1 MSLHSLR
8 PNRFATRLAMVLALP
23 LSGCSTLQNSP
34 IQWIGWAAPPTTPPT
49 AATPAQAPAPGQAPA
64 FDTVVRGAERIDG
77 LLPLWKRQDK
87 VWIELTPANLGRAF
101 FLSPTVVTGIGEA
114 GLFGG
119 LMSSRSA
126 QVGRP
131 QWVEFRRVQQQVQ
144 LLAMNAAYTAQ
155 KGTPQEL
162 AVQAAFSPSLL
173 ASVGVASAPQAQ
185 TGAILIEAN
194 PLWVNDML
202 GLGLQLQRAYRQSY
216 ALDSRNS
223 ALSVAR
229 AQGDQLTFDILHHFA
244 TNSIA
249 SGTGG
254 VGPGPGV
261 PTSVPD
267 PRSLFI
273 NVRYSLRALPP
284 TAMKPRAADPRVGY
298 FTTTVADFTQDLSRT
313 PRQRFISRWRLE
325 KKDPAAA
332 LSEPVQP
339 IVYQLEP
346 SIPVAYRQTITEGI
360 LAWNKAFEAIGIRDA
375 IQVREP
381 GPESSAATG
390 GSTTP
395 ARATVRWMT
404 NSQPGFGA
412 IGPTHVDPRTGE
424 ILQADIALESLSS
437 RSIRTLRSEIMSSPA
452 THSPDERCDHTD
464 HAAEQLAYGLDL
476 LEATAPGLDP
486 GSPEVQSFVLAY
498 LKDTTMH
505 EVGHTLG
512 LRHNFRASRWHTA
525 DQLASP
531 AVSYREGNSASVM
544 DYAPINLPLP
554 GRPAPAPFQTTLGP
568 YDFWAIEYGYKA
580 TGADEATELRHIA
593 ERSADPAWVLQLD
606 YGTDEDEFLG
616 LDPQSL
622 TFDLGRDPV
631 TFGRQRLAIAK
642 DLITRQAHSTAG
654 ASNDAALLRRRVT
667 YALRDVARTSQILLR
682 QVGGLVTRRDAPGSG
697 RDPLDP
703 LSANTQRAALDLVTQ
718 SLLSPQALSLSPAL
732 QRRMVPDYFERL
744 EGGGVRTD
752 FSIADTLLSLQRS
765 ALGTLMADE
774 LAERLLDNIDRTRDR
789 RESPLTLHELHQR
802 LKDAV
807 WGPGVKPPKGD
818 DAPWR
823 RNLQREYVNRL
834 SALVVRSASNR
845 ADVRSV
851 VREQARSLLVALR
864 ASPWGSSAADTS
876 EAHRLD
882 CIETLVR
889 ALDAS
894 VVRTSP

>member
-1 MSLHSLR
+1 MSLHR
-8 PNRFATRLAMVLALP
+8 ARFALFVTSVALT
-23 LSGCSTLQNSP
+23 LSGCSTLQSGAV
-34 IQWIGWAAPPTTPPT
+34 QLIGWTSPPTAPPT
-49 AATPAQAPAPGQAPA
+49 AATPTQTPVPGQAPA
-64 FDTVVRGAERIDG
+64 FDTVIKGAERMDG

-87 VWIELTPANLGRAF
+87 VWIELAPSNLGRAF

-114 GLFGG
+114 GVFGG
-119 LMSSRSA
+119 LITSRSA

-131 QWVEFRRVQQQVQ
+131 QWVEFRRIQQQVQ

-202 GLGLQLQRAYRQSY
+202 GLGLQLQRAYKQSY

-229 AQGDQLTFDILHHFA
+229 TQSDHITFDILHHFA
-244 TNSIA
+244 TSSIA
-249 SGTGG
+249 TGSGAAGG
-254 VGPGPGV
+254 TAPGV

-273 NVRYSLRALPP
+273 NVRYSLRSLPE

-298 FTTTVADFTQDLSRT
+298 FTTTVADFTQDLART

-325 KKDPAAA
+325 KKDPGAAM
-332 LSEPVQP
+332 SEPVQP
-339 IVYQLEP
+339 VVYQLDP
-346 SIPVAYRQTITEGI
+346 NIPLAYRQTITEGI
-360 LAWNKAFEAIGIRDA
+360 LAWNKAFEAIGIKGA
-375 IQVREP
+375 IQVRAPLAGKADEA
-381 GPESSAATG
+381 S
-390 GSTTP
+390 GSP
-395 ARATVRWMT
+395 RATVRWMT

-437 RSIRTLRSEIMSSPA
+437 RSIRSLRSEIIAAPS
-452 THSPDERCDHTD
+452 THSAEDQCDHAAQ
-464 HAAEQLAYGLDL
+464 AAEQLGYGLDL
-476 LEATAPGLDP
+476 MAPSGRLDP
-486 GSPEVQSFVLAY
+486 DSPDVQAFVLAY

-512 LRHNFRASRWHTA
+512 LRHNFRGSRWHTA
-525 DQLASP
+525 EQLADP
-531 AVSYREGNSASVM
+531 ALTLREGNSASVM

-554 GRPAPAPFQTTLGP
+554 GRPAPAAFQTTLGP
-568 YDFWAIEYGYKA
+568 YDFWAIEYGYKPL
-580 TGADEATELRHIA
+580 GAPEASELRRIA
-593 ERSADPAWVLQLD
+593 ERSVDPAWSDKLD
-606 YGTDEDEFLG
+606 FGTDEDEYLG

-631 TFGRQRLAIAK
+631 VYARQRLTIAK
-642 DLITRQAHSTAG
+642 DLIARQAQEKTS
-654 ASNDAALLRRRVT
+654 AAEDPSLLRRRVT
-667 YALRDVARTSQILLR
+667 YALRDVGRTSQILLR
-682 QVGGLVTRRDAPGSG
+682 QVGGLITRRNAAGNG

-703 LSANTQRAALDLVTQ
+703 LPAATQRAALDLIAQ
-718 SLLSPQALSLSPAL
+718 ELLSPQALSLSPAL
-732 QRRMVPDYFERL
+732 QRRMAPDYFERV
-744 EGGGVRTD
+744 EGSGARTD
-752 FSIADTLLSLQRS
+752 FSLADTLLSLQR
-765 ALGTLMADE
+765 LVLDTLMADG
-774 LAERLLDNIDRTRDR
+774 LAERMLDNIDRTRDR
-789 RESPLTLHELHQR
+789 REAPLTLRELHQR

-807 WGPGVKPPKGD
+807 WGASVTPPQGD

-823 RNLQREYVNRL
+823 RNLQREHVNRL
-834 SALVVRSASNR
+834 SALVLRSASNR

-851 VREQARSLLVALR
+851 VREQARNLLTTLR
-864 ASPWGSSAADTS
+864 SSPWGSSASSTS
-876 EAHRLD
+876 EAHRRD
-882 CIETLVR
+882 CVETLER
-889 ALDAS
+889 ALNAS
-894 VVRTSP
+894 VVRASP

>member
-1 MSLHSLR
+1 MSLHCVRSTLMI
-8 PNRFATRLAMVLALP
+8 ATVALAM
-23 LSGCSTLQNSP
+23 SGCSTLQSGAV
-34 IQWIGWAAPPTTPPT
+34 QLIGWTSPPTVPPT
-49 AATPAQAPAPGQAPA
+49 AATPAQTPVTGTAPA
-64 FDTVVRGAERIDG
+64 FESVIKGAERMDG

-114 GLFGG
+114 GVFGG
-119 LMSSRSA
+119 LITSRSA

-202 GLGLQLQRAYRQSY
+202 GLGLQLQRAYKQSY

-229 AQGDQLTFDILHHFA
+229 TQSDHLSFDILHHFA
-244 TNSIA
+244 TSSIA
-249 SGTGG
+249 SGSGSPGG
-254 VGPGPGV
+254 LTPGV

-273 NVRYSLRALPP
+273 NVRYSLRSLPE

-298 FTTTVADFTQDLSRT
+298 FTTTVADFTQDLART

-332 LSEPVQP
+332 MSEPVQP
-339 IVYQLEP
+339 IIYQLDP
-346 SIPVAYRQTITEGI
+346 NIPLAYRTVITEGI
-360 LAWNKAFEAIGIRDA
+360 LAWNKAFEAIGIMNA
-375 IQVREP
+375 IQVRVPASGKVDETS
-381 GPESSAATG
+381 GPV
-390 GSTTP
+390 
-395 ARATVRWMT
+395 RATVRWMT

-437 RSIRTLRSEIMSSPA
+437 RAIRTLRSEIITAPSA
-452 THSPDERCDHTD
+452 HSAGDHCE
-464 HAAEQLAYGLDL
+464 HAAEAAEQMGYGLDL
-476 LEATAPGLDP
+476 MAAPSGRLDP
-486 GSPEVQSFVLAY
+486 NSPDVQAFVLAY

-512 LRHNFRASRWHTA
+512 LRHNFRGSRWHTA
-525 DQLASP
+525 EQLADP
-531 AVSYREGNSASVM
+531 ALTLREGNSASVM

-554 GRPAPAPFQTTLGP
+554 GRPAPAAFQTTLGP
-568 YDFWAIEYGYKA
+568 YDYWAIEYGYKPL
-580 TGADEATELRHIA
+580 GANEAPELRQIA
-593 ERSADPAWVLQLD
+593 QRSADPAWSDKLD
-606 YGTDEDEFLG
+606 FGTDEDEYLG

-631 TFGRQRLAIAK
+631 VFARQRLVIAK
-642 DLITRQAHSTAG
+642 DLIARQVQEK
-654 ASNDAALLRRRVT
+654 ASPPEDPSLLRRRVT

-682 QVGGLVTRRDAPGSG
+682 QVGGLVTRRNAVGSG
-697 RDPLDP
+697 RDALDP
-703 LSANTQRAALDLVTQ
+703 LPAATQRAALDLIAAE
-718 SLLSPQALSLSPAL
+718 LLSPQALSLSPGL
-732 QRRMVPDYFERL
+732 QRRMAPDYFERV
-744 EGGGVRTD
+744 EGNGARTD
-752 FSIADTLLSLQRS
+752 FSIADTLLSLQR
-765 ALGTLMADE
+765 LVLDTLMADG
-774 LAERLLDNIDRTRDR
+774 LADRMLDNIDRTRDR
-789 RESPLTLHELHQR
+789 REAPLTVRELHQR
-802 LKDAV
+802 VKDAV
-807 WGPGVKPPKGD
+807 WGTAATAPQGD

-823 RNLQREYVNRL
+823 RNLQREHVNHL
-834 SALVVRSASNR
+834 SAGVLRSASNR

-851 VREQARSLLVALR
+851 VREQARALLTALKG
-864 ASPWGSSAADTS
+864 SPWGGSSSSTS
-876 EAHRLD
+876 EAHRRD
-882 CIETLVR
+882 CIETLER
-889 ALDAS
+889 ALNAS

>member
-1 MSLHSLR
+1 MSLHRARS
-8 PNRFATRLAMVLALP
+8 ATLFSAITVMA
-23 LSGCSTLQNSP
+23 LSGCSTLQSGAV
-34 IQWIGWAAPPTTPPT
+34 QLIGLVAPPTAPPT
-49 AATPAQAPAPGQAPA
+49 AATPAQASVAGQAPA
-64 FDTVVRGAERIDG
+64 FDTVIKGAERMDG

-87 VWIELTPANLGRAF
+87 VWIELAPANLGRAF

-114 GLFGG
+114 GVFGG
-119 LMSSRSA
+119 LITSRSA

-173 ASVGVASAPQAQ
+173 ASVGVASAPQPQ

-202 GLGLQLQRAYRQSY
+202 GLGLRLQRAYKQSY

-229 AQGDQLTFDILHHFA
+229 TQSDHITFDILHHFA
-244 TNSIA
+244 TSSIA
-249 SGTGG
+249 AGSGVAGG
-254 VGPGPGV
+254 LAPGV

-273 NVRYSLRALPP
+273 NVRYSLRSLPE

-298 FTTTVADFTQDLSRT
+298 FTTTVADFTQDLART

-325 KKDPAAA
+325 KKAPAAA
-332 LSEPVQP
+332 VSEPVQP
-339 IVYQLEP
+339 IVYQLDP
-346 SIPVAYRQTITEGI
+346 NIPLAYRQVITEGI
-360 LAWNKAFEAIGIRDA
+360 LAWNQAFEAIGIKNA
-375 IQVREP
+375 IQVRAP
-381 GPESSAATG
+381 ASGKLDESVGA
-390 GSTTP
+390 P
-395 ARATVRWMT
+395 RATVRWMT

-437 RSIRTLRSEIMSSPA
+437 RAIRTLRSEIIAAPSSQSA
-452 THSPDERCDHTD
+452 TDQCEHAAE
-464 HAAEQLAYGLDL
+464 AAEQLGYGLDL
-476 LEATAPGLDP
+476 LASSGRLDP
-486 GSPEVQSFVLAY
+486 SHPDVQAFVLAY

-525 DQLASP
+525 EQLADP
-531 AVSYREGNSASVM
+531 VLTLREGNSASVM

-554 GRPAPAPFQTTLGP
+554 GRPAPAAFQTTLGP
-568 YDFWAIEYGYKA
+568 YDFWAIEYGYKPLG
-580 TGADEATELRHIA
+580 TSEAAELRQIA
-593 ERSADPAWVLQLD
+593 ERSTDPAWSDKLD
-606 YGTDEDEFLG
+606 FGTDEDEYLG

-631 TFGRQRLAIAK
+631 VFARQRLAIAK
-642 DLITRQAHSTAG
+642 DLIARQAQEKTA
-654 ASNDAALLRRRVT
+654 ADDPSLLRRRVT

-682 QVGGLVTRRDAPGSG
+682 QVGGLVTRRNAAGSG

-703 LSANTQRAALDLVTQ
+703 LPAATQRAALDLIARE
-718 SLLSPQALSLSPAL
+718 LLSPPSLGLSPAL
-732 QRRMVPDYFERL
+732 QRRMAADYFERV
-744 EGGGVRTD
+744 EGSGARTD
-752 FSIADTLLSLQRS
+752 FSIADTLLSLQGMV
-765 ALGTLMADE
+765 LDTLMADG
-774 LAERLLDNIDRTRDR
+774 LAERMLDNIDRTRDR
-789 RESPLTLHELHQR
+789 REAALTPRELHQR

-807 WGPGVKPPKGD
+807 WGAPVTAPAGD
-818 DAPWR
+818 DASWR
-823 RNLQREYVNRL
+823 RNLQRDHVNRL
-834 SALVVRSASNR
+834 SALLVRSASNR

-851 VREQARSLLVALR
+851 VREQARSLLATLR
-864 ASPWGSSAADTS
+864 SSPWGSPTSTS
-876 EAHRLD
+876 EAHRRD
-882 CIETLVR
+882 CIETLER
-889 ALDAS
+889 ALNAS
-894 VVRTSP
+894 VLRASP

>member
-1 MSLHSLR
+1 MSPHRARSAPLVTSLM
-8 PNRFATRLAMVLALP
+8 ALTLA
-23 LSGCSTLQNSP
+23 LSGCSTLQSGAV
-34 IQWIGWAAPPTTPPT
+34 QLVGWVSPPTVPPT
-49 AATPAQAPAPGQAPA
+49 AATPAQTPVPGQAPA
-64 FDTVVRGAERIDG
+64 FDTVIKGAERMDG
-77 LLPLWKRQDK
+77 LLPLWRRQDK
-87 VWIELTPANLGRAF
+87 VWIELAPANLGRAF

-114 GLFGG
+114 GVFGG
-119 LMSSRSA
+119 LITSRSA

-173 ASVGVASAPQAQ
+173 ASVSVASAPQAQ

-202 GLGLQLQRAYRQSY
+202 GLGLQLQRAYKQSY

-229 AQGDQLTFDILHHFA
+229 TQSDHLTFDILHHFA
-244 TNSIA
+244 TSSIA
-249 SGTGG
+249 AGSGAGG
-254 VGPGPGV
+254 GLAPGV

-273 NVRYSLRALPP
+273 NVRYSLRSLPE

-298 FTTTVADFTQDLSRT
+298 FTTTVADFTQDLART

-325 KKDPAAA
+325 KKDPAAP

-339 IVYQLEP
+339 IVYQLDP
-346 SIPVAYRQTITEGI
+346 NIPLAYRPVITEGI
-360 LAWNKAFEAIGIRDA
+360 LAWNKAFEAIGIKDA
-375 IQVREP
+375 IQVRSPVP
-381 GPESSAATG
+381 GKAEETS
-390 GSTTP
+390 GS

-437 RSIRTLRSEIMSSPA
+437 RSIRTLRSEIIAAPSA
-452 THSPDERCDHTD
+452 HLADDQCE
-464 HAAEQLAYGLDL
+464 HAAESAEQLGYGLDL
-476 LEATAPGLDP
+476 MASSGRLDP
-486 GSPEVQSFVLAY
+486 DSPDVQAFVLAY

-512 LRHNFRASRWHTA
+512 LRHNFRGSRWHTA
-525 DQLASP
+525 EQLADP
-531 AVSYREGNSASVM
+531 ALTLREGNSASVM

-554 GRPAPAPFQTTLGP
+554 GRPAPAAFQTNLGP
-568 YDFWAIEYGYKA
+568 YDYWAIEYGYKPLA
-580 TGADEATELRHIA
+580 LGPQEASELRHIA
-593 ERSADPAWVLQLD
+593 ERSAEPAWSDKLD
-606 YGTDEDEFLG
+606 FGTDEDDYLG

-631 TFGRQRLAIAK
+631 VFARQRLIIAK
-642 DLITRQAHSTAG
+642 DLIARQAQEK
-654 ASNDAALLRRRVT
+654 SNDADDPSLLRRRVT
-667 YALRDVARTSQILLR
+667 YALRDVGRTSQILLR
-682 QVGGLVTRRDAPGSG
+682 QVGGLVTRRHVSSGG

-703 LSANTQRAALDLVTQ
+703 LPAATQRAALELIAHE
-718 SLLSPQALSLSPAL
+718 LLSPQTLSLSPAL
-732 QRRMVPDYFERL
+732 QRRMAPDYFERL
-744 EGGGVRTD
+744 EGSGARTD
-752 FSIADTLLSLQRS
+752 FSIADTLLSLQR
-765 ALGTLMADE
+765 LVLNTLMADG
-774 LAERLLDNIDRTRDR
+774 LAERMLDNIDRTRDR
-789 RESPLTLHELHQR
+789 RETPLPLREMHQR

-807 WGPGVKPPKGD
+807 WGSPVTAPQGD

-823 RNLQREYVNRL
+823 RNLQREHVNRL

-845 ADVRSV
+845 ADVRAV
-851 VREQARSLLVALR
+851 VREQARSLLTTLR
-864 ASPWGSSAADTS
+864 SHPWGAPSSTS
-876 EAHRLD
+876 EAHRRD
-882 CIETLVR
+882 CIETLER

>member
-1 MSLHSLR
+1 MTVLRLR
-8 PNRFATRLAMVLALP
+8 PTWFAARIAMVLALP
-23 LSGCSTLQNSP
+23 LSGCSTLQNGP
-34 IQWIGWAAPPTTPPT
+34 IQWIGWAASTAPPPT
-49 AATPAQAPAPGQAPA
+49 AATPAPTPAPGQAPA
-64 FDTVVRGAERIDG
+64 FDTVVKGAERMDG

-87 VWIELTPANLGRAF
+87 VWIELSPANLNRAF

-119 LMSSRSA
+119 LMTSRSA

-173 ASVGVASAPQAQ
+173 ASVSVASAPQAQ

-216 ALDSRNS
+216 SLDSRNS

-229 AQGDQLTFDILHHFA
+229 AQSDQLTFDILHHFA
-244 TNSIA
+244 TSSIA
-249 SGTGG
+249 SGGSGG
-254 VGPGPGV
+254 QSPGV

-273 NVRYSLRALPP
+273 NVRYSLRALPA
-284 TAMKPRAADPRVGY
+284 TAMKSRAADPRVGY
-298 FTTTVADFTQDLSRT
+298 FTTTVADFTQDLART

-332 LSEPVQP
+332 LSEPVRP
-339 IVYQLEP
+339 IIYQLEP
-346 SIPVAYRQTITEGI
+346 SIPVAYRPTIIEGI
-360 LAWNKAFEAIGIRDA
+360 LAWNKAFEAIGIKDA
-375 IQVREP
+375 IQVRAP
-381 GPESSAATG
+381 SPTAASDESFNQ
-390 GSTTP
+390 

-437 RSIRTLRSEIMSSPA
+437 RSIRTFRSEIMAMPTA
-452 THSPDERCDHTD
+452 HSPDEACDHAAQ
-464 HAAEQLAYGLDL
+464 AAEQLGYGLEL
-476 LEATAPGLDP
+476 LESAPQGLDP
-486 GSPEVQSFVLAY
+486 DSPDVQAFVLAY

-512 LRHNFRASRWHTA
+512 LRHNFRGSRWHTA
-525 DQLASP
+525 EQLASP
-531 AVSYREGNSASVM
+531 ALTLREGNSASVM

-554 GRPAPAPFQTTLGP
+554 GRPAPAAFQTTLGP
-568 YDFWAIEYGYKA
+568 YDYWAIEYGYKA
-580 TGADEATELRHIA
+580 IDGPEAPALRQIA
-593 ERSADPAWVLQLD
+593 ERSADPAWADKLD
-606 YGTDEDEFLG
+606 FGTDEDDYLG

-631 TFGRQRLAIAK
+631 VFARQRLTIAK
-642 DLITRQAHSTAG
+642 DLIARQAHDKVG
-654 ASNDAALLRRRVT
+654 PQDDPALLRRRVT
-667 YALRDVARTSQILLR
+667 YALRDVGRTSQVLMR

-703 LSANTQRAALDLVTQ
+703 LPAATQRAALDLLAQT
-718 SLLSPQALSLSPAL
+718 LLSPQALSLSPSL
-732 QRRMVPDYFERL
+732 QRRMVPDYFERI
-744 EGGGVRTD
+744 EGYGARTD
-752 FSIADTLLSLQRS
+752 FSVADTLLTLQR
-765 ALGTLMADE
+765 AVLDTLMTDS
-774 LAERLLDNIDRTRDR
+774 LAERLLDNIDKTRDR
-789 RESPLTLHELHQR
+789 HDAPLTVQELHQR

-807 WGPGVKPPKGD
+807 WGLGVKPPKGD

-823 RNLQREYVNRL
+823 RNLQREYVNHL
-834 SALVVRSASNR
+834 SALVVRSSSDR

-851 VREQARSLLVALR
+851 VREQARSLLSTLR
-864 ASPWGSSAADTS
+864 ANPWGSSPADTS
-876 EAHRLD
+876 EAHRQD
-882 CIETLVR
+882 CIETLAR

>member
-1 MSLHSLR
+1 MTLHRLH
-8 PNRFATRLAMVLALP
+8 PTWFAARMAMVLAL
-23 LSGCSTLQNSP
+23 SGCSSLQNVP
-34 IQWIGWAAPPTTPPT
+34 IQWIGWAASTAPPPT

-64 FDTVVRGAERIDG
+64 FDSVIKGAERMDG

-114 GLFGG
+114 GVFGG
-119 LMSSRSA
+119 LIASRSA

-173 ASVGVASAPQAQ
+173 ASVSVASAPQAQ

-229 AQGDQLTFDILHHFA
+229 AQSDQLTFDILHHFA
-244 TNSIA
+244 TSSIA
-249 SGTGG
+249 SGSGG
-254 VGPGPGV
+254 GLAPGI

-284 TAMKPRAADPRVGY
+284 TAMKPRAADARVGY
-298 FTTTVADFTQDLSRT
+298 FTTSVADFTQDLART
-313 PRQRFISRWRLE
+313 PRQRFISRWRLD
-325 KKDPAAA
+325 KKDPAAP

-339 IVYQLEP
+339 IVYQLDP
-346 SIPVAYRQTITEGI
+346 SIPIAYRPAITEGI
-360 LAWNKAFEAIGIRDA
+360 LEWNKAFEAIGIRNA
-375 IQVREP
+375 IQVRAPDAMPSQGEA
-381 GPESSAATG
+381 PEQ
-390 GSTTP
+390 
-395 ARATVRWMT
+395 ARATIRWMT

-412 IGPTHVDPRTGE
+412 IGPTHVHP
-424 ILQADIALESLSS
+424 
-437 RSIRTLRSEIMSSPA
+437 RSIRTLRSEIMAKPA
-452 THSPDERCDHTD
+452 LHSPDDQCEHSAQ
-464 HAAEQLAYGLDL
+464 AAEQLGYGLEL
-476 LEATAPGLDP
+476 LESATHRLDP
-486 GSPEVQSFVLAY
+486 DSPDVQAFVLAY

-512 LRHNFRASRWHTA
+512 LRHNFRGSRWHTA
-525 DQLASP
+525 EQLANP
-531 AVSYREGNSASVM
+531 ALTWREGNSASVM

-568 YDFWAIEYGYKA
+568 YDYWAIEYGYKA
-580 TGADEATELRHIA
+580 IDGQEAPELRRIA
-593 ERSADPAWVLQLD
+593 ERSADPAWTSKLAF
-606 YGTDEDEFLG
+606 GTDEDDYLG

-631 TFGRQRLAIAK
+631 VFARQRLAIAK
-642 DLITRQAHSTAG
+642 DLIARQAQEQAG
-654 ASNDAALLRRRVT
+654 PEDDPALLRRRVT

-703 LSANTQRAALDLVTQ
+703 LPASTQRAALDLLTQ
-718 SLLSPQALSLSPAL
+718 TLMSPQALSLSPAL
-732 QRRMVPDYFERL
+732 QRRMAPDYFERI
-744 EGGGVRTD
+744 EGNGSRTD
-752 FSIADTLLSLQRS
+752 FSLADTLLILQRVV
-765 ALGTLMADE
+765 LDTLMTDG
-774 LAERLLDNIDRTRDR
+774 LAERLLDNIDKTRDR
-789 RESPLTLHELHQR
+789 PESPLTLQELNQR

-807 WGPGVKPPKGD
+807 WGAGVKPPRGD

-834 SALVVRSASNR
+834 AALVLRSSSNR

-851 VREQARSLLVALR
+851 TREQARSLLATLR
-864 ASPWGSSAADTS
+864 ASPWGSGPLDTS

-882 CIETLVR
+882 CIDTLAS